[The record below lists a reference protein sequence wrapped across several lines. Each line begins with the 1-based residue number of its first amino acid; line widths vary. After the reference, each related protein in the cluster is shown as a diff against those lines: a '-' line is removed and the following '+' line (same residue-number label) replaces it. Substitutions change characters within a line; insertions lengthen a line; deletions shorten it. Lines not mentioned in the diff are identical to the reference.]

1 MIHPADCECGAYA
14 CELRQKAPQVS
25 TAGMVRRNSIPPSKP
40 RYNQWEKGKA
50 GEHRPNGSWMPY
62 IDGKGSE
69 IPIKKYSEGT
79 FRKDKEALDRARALN
94 TTR

>member
-1 MIHPADCECGAYA
+1 MIHPSDCECDAYA
-14 CELRQKAPQVS
+14 CELRRKAPQVGV
-25 TAGMVRRNSIPPSKP
+25 AGMVRHNGKPPSKP

-50 GEHRPNGSWMPY
+50 GEHRPGGAWMPY